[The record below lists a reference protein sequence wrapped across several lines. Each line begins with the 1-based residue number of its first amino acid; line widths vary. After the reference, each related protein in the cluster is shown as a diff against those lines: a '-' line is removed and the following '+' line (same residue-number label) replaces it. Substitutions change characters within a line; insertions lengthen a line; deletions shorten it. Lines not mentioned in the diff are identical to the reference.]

1 MQGLH
6 HPAWAFFVAV
16 WTATDRDAIKDAIKT
31 AALEGYAELE
41 IADQRVRRYSLD
53 ELMKLLAMVEA
64 DLATGSATPFLKT
77 FQLVS
82 PGCGG

>member
-1 MQGLH
+1 MS
-6 HPAWAFFVAV
+6 V
-16 WTATDRDAIKDAIKT
+16 WTTEDREAIKCAIKT

-53 ELMKLLAMVEA
+53 ELMKLLATVEA
-64 DLATGSATPFLKT
+64 DLATGSASPFGKC